1 MGGGR
6 YFLNQVAHIRIFW
19 LLFPPNEGTDALV
32 ISFLHLNE
40 PIDSIAEKN
49 RWLTH
54 AVDALTFVNIQSQV
68 QSTGAIFQKES

>member
-40 PIDSIAEKN
+40 PIDSIAEKKSMVN
-49 RWLTH
+49 SRRGR
-54 AVDALTFVNIQSQV
+54 VNIR
-68 QSTGAIFQKES
+68 